1 MISSQDYEQL
11 CLWLRSAPGLTVAG
25 VFGAIWGSF
34 ANVCI
39 YRIPRGESLVRP
51 GSHCPGCQ
59 AEIAWYDNLPIL
71 SWLLLAGRCRR
82 CRAVIPLQYP
92 LVEAL
97 LLGLALLLYRRFVWD
112 DGGPMGIALSRFVT
126 YFFFSLTLVVLSVID
141 LRTLLLPD
149 RITYP
154 AIPLFFPARPGLWPD
169 LADGRGPWFGCGLR
183 RDLADRHP
191 VSSPARQRGPGAWR
205 CQAAEPD
212 RRSFGLARAALDAV
226 SRLGKRAPA
235 VAAAAHHPSSP
246 RGRGEPPTQRG
257 PLWPVFIPGCPDL
270 RRVLRRSRSPG
281 LAGGSASVVGLRQRL
296 VYTFTSVHT
305 LGRGHPDEHR
315 QHR

>member
-154 AIPLFFPARPGLWPD
+154 AIPLFFLLGRVCGQTSLTDAALGLAAGYAVIWLIATLYRRLRGSEGLGLGDAKLLSLIGGLLGWHALPWTLFLGSVSGLLLSLPLLIIRRRHEAEGSLLHSEVPFGPFLS
-169 LADGRGPWFGCGLR
+169 LAALIYVVFFVGRDPLAW
-183 RDLADRHP
+183 LADR
-191 VSSPARQRGPGAWR
+191 
-205 CQAAEPD
+205 
-212 RRSFGLARAALDAV
+212 L
-226 SRLGKRAPA
+226 
-235 VAAAAHHPSSP
+235 PS
-246 RGRGEPPTQRG
+246 
-257 PLWPVFIPGCPDL
+257 WV
-270 RRVLRRSRSPG
+270 
-281 LAGGSASVVGLRQRL
+281 
-296 VYTFTSVHT
+296 
-305 LGRGHPDEHR
+305 
-315 QHR
+315 

>member
-154 AIPLFFPARPGLWPD
+154 AIPLFFLLGRVCGQTSLMDAALGLAAGYAVIWLIATLYRRLRGSEGLGLGDAKLLSLIGGLLGWHALPWTLFLGSVSGLLLSLPLLIIRRRHEAEGSLLHSEVPFGPFLS
-169 LADGRGPWFGCGLR
+169 LAALIYVVFFVGRDPLAW
-183 RDLADRHP
+183 LADR
-191 VSSPARQRGPGAWR
+191 
-205 CQAAEPD
+205 
-212 RRSFGLARAALDAV
+212 L
-226 SRLGKRAPA
+226 
-235 VAAAAHHPSSP
+235 PS
-246 RGRGEPPTQRG
+246 
-257 PLWPVFIPGCPDL
+257 WV
-270 RRVLRRSRSPG
+270 
-281 LAGGSASVVGLRQRL
+281 
-296 VYTFTSVHT
+296 
-305 LGRGHPDEHR
+305 
-315 QHR
+315 

>member
-11 CLWLRSAPGLTVAG
+11 CLWLRSAPGLIVAG

-82 CRAVIPLQYP
+82 CRAAIPPQYP

-97 LLGLALLLYRRFVWD
+97 LLGLALLLYRRFVWQ

-154 AIPLFFPARPGLWPD
+154 AIPLFFLLGRVCGQTSLMDALLGLAAGYALIWLIATLYRRLRGSEGLGLGDAKLLSLIGGLLGWHALPWTLFIGSVSGLLLSLPLLIIRRRHEAEGSLLHSEVPFGPFLS
-169 LADGRGPWFGCGLR
+169 LAALIYVVFFVGRDPLAW
-183 RDLADRHP
+183 LADR
-191 VSSPARQRGPGAWR
+191 
-205 CQAAEPD
+205 
-212 RRSFGLARAALDAV
+212 L
-226 SRLGKRAPA
+226 
-235 VAAAAHHPSSP
+235 PS
-246 RGRGEPPTQRG
+246 
-257 PLWPVFIPGCPDL
+257 WV
-270 RRVLRRSRSPG
+270 
-281 LAGGSASVVGLRQRL
+281 
-296 VYTFTSVHT
+296 
-305 LGRGHPDEHR
+305 
-315 QHR
+315 

>member
-11 CLWLRSAPGLTVAG
+11 CLWLRSAPGLIVAG

-82 CRAVIPLQYP
+82 CRAAIPPQYP

-97 LLGLALLLYRRFVWD
+97 LLGLALLLYRRFVWQ

-154 AIPLFFPARPGLWPD
+154 TIPLFFLLGRVCGQTSLMDALLGLAAGYALIW
-169 LADGRGPWFGCGLR
+169 LIATLYRRLRGSEGLGLGDAKLLSLIGGLLGWHALPWTLFIGSVSGLLLSLPLLILR
-183 RDLADRHP
+183 RRHEAEGSLLHSEVPFGPFLSLAALIYVVFFVGRDPLAWLADR
-191 VSSPARQRGPGAWR
+191 
-205 CQAAEPD
+205 
-212 RRSFGLARAALDAV
+212 L
-226 SRLGKRAPA
+226 
-235 VAAAAHHPSSP
+235 PS
-246 RGRGEPPTQRG
+246 
-257 PLWPVFIPGCPDL
+257 WV
-270 RRVLRRSRSPG
+270 
-281 LAGGSASVVGLRQRL
+281 
-296 VYTFTSVHT
+296 
-305 LGRGHPDEHR
+305 
-315 QHR
+315 

>member
-154 AIPLFFPARPGLWPD
+154 AIPLFFLLGRVCGQTSLMDAALGLAAGYAVIWLIATLYRRLRGSEGLGLGDAKLLSLIGGLLGWHALPWTLFLGSVSGLLLSLPLLIIRRRHEAQGSLLHSEVPFGPFLS
-169 LADGRGPWFGCGLR
+169 LAALIYVVFFVGRDPLAW
-183 RDLADRHP
+183 LADR
-191 VSSPARQRGPGAWR
+191 
-205 CQAAEPD
+205 
-212 RRSFGLARAALDAV
+212 L
-226 SRLGKRAPA
+226 
-235 VAAAAHHPSSP
+235 PS
-246 RGRGEPPTQRG
+246 
-257 PLWPVFIPGCPDL
+257 WV
-270 RRVLRRSRSPG
+270 
-281 LAGGSASVVGLRQRL
+281 
-296 VYTFTSVHT
+296 
-305 LGRGHPDEHR
+305 
-315 QHR
+315 

>member
-59 AEIAWYDNLPIL
+59 VEIAWYDNLPIL

-82 CRAVIPLQYP
+82 CRAAIPPQYP

-97 LLGLALLLYRRFVWD
+97 LLGLALLLYRRFVWQ

-154 AIPLFFPARPGLWPD
+154 AIPLFFLLGRVCGQTSLMDALLGLAAGYVLIWLIATLYRRLRGSEGLGLGDAKLLSLIGGLLGWHALPWTLFIGSVSGLLLSLPLLIIRRRHEPEGSLLHSEVPFGPFLS
-169 LADGRGPWFGCGLR
+169 LAALIYVVFFVGRDPLAW
-183 RDLADRHP
+183 LADR
-191 VSSPARQRGPGAWR
+191 
-205 CQAAEPD
+205 
-212 RRSFGLARAALDAV
+212 L
-226 SRLGKRAPA
+226 
-235 VAAAAHHPSSP
+235 PS
-246 RGRGEPPTQRG
+246 
-257 PLWPVFIPGCPDL
+257 WV
-270 RRVLRRSRSPG
+270 
-281 LAGGSASVVGLRQRL
+281 
-296 VYTFTSVHT
+296 
-305 LGRGHPDEHR
+305 
-315 QHR
+315 